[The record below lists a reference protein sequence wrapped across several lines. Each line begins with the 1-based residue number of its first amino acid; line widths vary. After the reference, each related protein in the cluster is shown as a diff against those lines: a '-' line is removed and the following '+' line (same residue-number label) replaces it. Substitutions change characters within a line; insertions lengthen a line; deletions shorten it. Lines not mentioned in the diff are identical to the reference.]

1 MCLVRLPDSEK
12 ALPQMSQRC
21 GFSPVFVRMCL
32 VTSLDVEEAMLHAS
46 QRCGFVAK
54 ALLHA

>member
-1 MCLVRLPDSEK
+1 
-12 ALPQMSQRC
+12 
-21 GFSPVFVRMCL
+21 MCL